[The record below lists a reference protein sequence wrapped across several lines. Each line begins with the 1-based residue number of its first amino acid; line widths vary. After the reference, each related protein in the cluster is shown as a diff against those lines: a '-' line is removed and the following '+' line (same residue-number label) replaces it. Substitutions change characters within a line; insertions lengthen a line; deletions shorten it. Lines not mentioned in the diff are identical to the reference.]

1 MPYLYDVERKINA
14 KIIIVALAGIIIIA
28 VLSYLFISNYI
39 ERKRIRYIYD
49 YIALE
54 DYDNA
59 SFIFKDLYSKKPL
72 NKNILMAGI
81 DLYYNILLITTD
93 KDIITTA
100 SENITKYAKQML
112 LTSKFIKNK
121 YIIYQRLAYGFQRL
135 GSSYYIDSYNSY
147 LEAIKNG
154 DNRVSTVIELA
165 KICYRIGYY
174 EEAIENL
181 EYAIKR
187 DTENNKEFLN
197 LELYYELAVAYEG
210 NKNYTKAIQIL
221 SYIDG
226 KFNNDYKLE
235 AKSYSKLGDLY
246 YRQGLY
252 KESEFFY
259 KKALLLDDKNPDLYY
274 SIGELFRKTKR
285 INEAI
290 AMFREA
296 LKIDNN
302 YKPARDALRRL

>member
-14 KIIIVALAGIIIIA
+14 RIIIATLAGIILTV

-39 ERKRIRYIYD
+39 EKKRIRYIYD

-59 SFIFKDLYSKKPL
+59 SFIFKDLHSRKPL
-72 NKNILMAGI
+72 N
-81 DLYYNILLITTD
+81 
-93 KDIITTA
+93 ITTA

-165 KICYRIGYY
+165 KICYKIGYY
-174 EEAIENL
+174 KEAIDNL

-274 SIGELFRKTKR
+274 SIGELFRRTKR
-285 INEAI
+285 VSEAI

>member
-14 KIIIVALAGIIIIA
+14 KIIIATLAGIVVTA

-59 SFIFKDLYSKKPL
+59 SFIFKDLYSRKPL

-121 YIIYQRLAYGFQRL
+121 YVIYQRLAYGFQRL
-135 GSSYYIDSYNSY
+135 GSSYYIDAYNSY

-197 LELYYELAVAYEG
+197 LE
-210 NKNYTKAIQIL
+210 
-221 SYIDG
+221 
-226 KFNNDYKLE
+226 
-235 AKSYSKLGDLY
+235 
-246 YRQGLY
+246 
-252 KESEFFY
+252 
-259 KKALLLDDKNPDLYY
+259 
-274 SIGELFRKTKR
+274 
-285 INEAI
+285 
-290 AMFREA
+290 
-296 LKIDNN
+296 
-302 YKPARDALRRL
+302 